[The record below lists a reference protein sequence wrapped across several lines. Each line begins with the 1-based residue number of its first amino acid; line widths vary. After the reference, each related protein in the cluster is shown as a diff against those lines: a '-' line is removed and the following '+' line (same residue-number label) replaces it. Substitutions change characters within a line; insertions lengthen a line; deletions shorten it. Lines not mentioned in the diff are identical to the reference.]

1 MTNIP
6 SSTSPMPARN
16 RVAIPIR
23 IPSDGEC
30 YRSGWVLVAFENQAA
45 YPQVFGILSGFEGI
59 GATFHPG
66 IRFEMDVGVDGAF
79 EKSINVAHGRSPTGE
94 RLLGAMAPTADPV
107 KARGSSCVPASTR
120 HCEERRDVA
129 ISMRLNTRW

>member
-59 GATFHPG
+59 GAAFHPG
-66 IRFEMDVGVDGAF
+66 IRFEMDVDVDGAF
-79 EKSINVAHGRSPTGE
+79 EESISVAHGRSPTGE
-94 RLLGAMAPTADPV
+94 RFLREWHWRHTLSRREVPHAYPPQPV
-107 KARGSSCVPASTR
+107 IARS
-120 HCEERRDVA
+120 VA
-129 ISMRLNTRW
+129 TWQSR